1 MYYYLLAYFLQKRIV
16 PCVIIIFLT
25 IEQTLPFSCSKGNS
39 ANQSNGTD
47 LSLGDNQMFNAVT
60 ALEMS
65 KETFSMF
72 QALMQILAFFAL
84 QTTEVQHHILR
95 SIRNYNC
102 LPF

>member
-1 MYYYLLAYFLQKRIV
+1 MYYYLLAYFLYKRIV
-16 PCVIIIFLT
+16 PCVIIIFLA

-47 LSLGDNQMFNAVT
+47 LSLGVNQMFNAVT

-72 QALMQILAFFAL
+72 QALM
-84 QTTEVQHHILR
+84 
-95 SIRNYNC
+95 
-102 LPF
+102 